1 MNYNTA
7 ITNSQFLTLD
17 DGNGRILGGTADE
30 VQLSVKGGSSQANP
44 ILQVTDSGGSNKI
57 FSVTDNDTTICT
69 IENHGDTADKVV
81 QIIGQSGQKADGSG
95 GALLEV
101 ITQSGDTT
109 GLFVDNEGNVSIL
122 PADGEGEQAA
132 LTVRGSSADDAD
144 AKIFEVQDEN
154 GNEELLVN
162 DVGTTVSGTLTAK
175 GQVVIQNGSTA
186 NQNVTLFGSGTASDK
201 VITVDDDGTENFS
214 VNAGGK
220 AIATDAEISATGRS
234 LSGAMVARYDEMLM
248 AVLERISAVATEASI
263 SNSASDFPIGG
274 VRAVVPAADH
284 GGTTHDVS
292 FANLGLAGGSNA
304 DMRNAPTG
312 KYLVMC
318 WGTTSNSNRESVR
331 DCECIRVDHTTGNPT
346 PCFTLTSIG
355 MSVWGFVIRLT
366 DYV

>member
-1 MNYNTA
+1 MAVTIQLRRDTHANLSGSGGATIAPGEIVIDTTNNRAVVNSTTGNLNYNTA

-132 LTVRGSSADDAD
+132 LTVRGSSADA
-144 AKIFEVQDEN
+144 
-154 GNEELLVN
+154 
-162 DVGTTVSGTLTAK
+162 VSYTH
-175 GQVVIQNGSTA
+175 I
-186 NQNVTLFGSGTASDK
+186 
-201 VITVDDDGTENFS
+201 
-214 VNAGGK
+214 
-220 AIATDAEISATGRS
+220 
-234 LSGAMVARYDEMLM
+234 
-248 AVLERISAVATEASI
+248 
-263 SNSASDFPIGG
+263 
-274 VRAVVPAADH
+274 RAH
-284 GGTTHDVS
+284 
-292 FANLGLAGGSNA
+292 
-304 DMRNAPTG
+304 
-312 KYLVMC
+312 
-318 WGTTSNSNRESVR
+318 
-331 DCECIRVDHTTGNPT
+331 
-346 PCFTLTSIG
+346 
-355 MSVWGFVIRLT
+355 
-366 DYV
+366 